1 LDVIIHTVVAG
12 GALVIETQGEL
23 DVYTAPQLQAA
34 ISEAVAAGNP
44 KVIVDLRPVTF
55 LDSTALGVLVA
66 GLRQVRANGGDL
78 RLVVDHPHINKMFRI
93 TGFDTVFSIFTSMEE
108 AMAE

>member
-1 LDVIIHTVVAG
+1 
-12 GALVIETQGEL
+12 
-23 DVYTAPQLQAA
+23 LQAA

-44 KVIVDLRPVTF
+44 RVIVDLRPVTF
-55 LDSTALGVLVA
+55 LDSTALSVLVA
-66 GLRQVRANGGDL
+66 GLRQVRAGGGDL

-93 TGFDTVFSIFTSMEE
+93 TGFDTVFSISTSMEE